1 MSVSSPGHDP
11 YRDWLRQTLSPEMGL
26 RRADQLVLSAVTRR
40 GWPAMQPFGPREVV
54 AVLQDVYAS
63 LREELGDARADK
75 WIESA
80 TQALSVF
87 MQTAP
92 APAPTSAKA
101 EPVRAPIKWGRRA
114 HDLPLLLAR
123 VHNETAQR
131 SLDAIR
137 VTPELGGLERA
148 AEWDVQATHAELR
161 RWEAEDRL
169 SSMRADHARAEMAEQ
184 VRSARAQER
193 LLDLTVREL
202 EGEVRFDEAAQR
214 RGTQPHSRLAG
225 DSSGPLH
232 EDGLPAAHQAGGDP
246 RRVSMQTQLAHNRL
260 MLTQTRAFLEVFA
273 PLADEGAADI
283 APLVPE
289 IDLEAQRLS
298 ISVQLH
304 PNVLRA
310 RHTLNY
316 AEWQAGDASST
327 DPRVREAQRALAQVE
342 SEAAQLLQD
351 TLNTARQHQMQFSQ
365 LRTRSQELERRVSQL
380 SLAGGDPLSLARV
393 QFEAQQLRA
402 AIRVHADRLLEALGL
417 LDALGGN

>member
-26 RRADQLVLSAVTRR
+26 RRADQIVQAAVTRR

-63 LREELGDARADK
+63 LRDELGDARADK
-75 WIESA
+75 WIETA
-80 TQALSVF
+80 TQSLSVF
-87 MQTAP
+87 MQSAP
-92 APAPTSAKA
+92 APVRPEVA
-101 EPVRAPIKWGRRA
+101 EPVQAPVKWGRRA
-114 HDLPLLLAR
+114 LDLPLLLAR
-123 VHNETAQR
+123 VHSETAQR

-137 VTPELGGLERA
+137 STPELGGLARA

-169 SSMRADHARAEMAEQ
+169 SSMRAEHARTEMAEQ

-202 EGEVRFDEAAQR
+202 EGEARFNEHAQR
-214 RGTQPHSRLAG
+214 RGTQPAG
-225 DSSGPLH
+225 QIPSAP
-232 EDGLPAAHQAGGDP
+232 GDTSP
-246 RRVSMQTQLAHNRL
+246 GIASLQTQLAHNRL
-260 MLTQTRAFLEVFA
+260 MLDQTRAFLGVFA
-273 PLADEGAADI
+273 PLADEQVADV

-289 IDLEAQRLS
+289 IDLEAQRLN

-316 AEWQAGDASST
+316 AEWQAGASAST
-327 DPRVREAQRALAQVE
+327 DPRVREAQQALAQVE
-342 SEAAQLLQD
+342 SEAAHLLQD
-351 TLNTARQHQMQFSQ
+351 TLNTARQHQTQFSQ
-365 LRTRSQELERRVSQL
+365 LRARSQELERRVAQL
-380 SLAGGDPLSLARV
+380 SGTGGDPLSLARV

-417 LDALGGN
+417 LDALGGR